1 MRTAIYADSMQNP
14 VCNYRTQPTEFVIG
28 GRPDWNA

>member
-1 MRTAIYADSMQNP
+1 MGTAIYADPTQKP

-28 GRPDWNA
+28 GRPGWNA